1 MRISDWSSDVCS
13 SDLPVLDELQAR
25 AVSGSPDLRTAA
37 LHVAQARIQRGATE
51 AQGLP
56 QVNAGATV
64 TRQRQSENGASTR
77 LLDVVSGSS
86 GSAADALSKLLAG
99 PFPLYHGDRKS
110 GVEGMRG
117 SVLVELGGR

>member
-1 MRISDWSSDVCS
+1 MRISDWCSDVCS
-13 SDLPVLDELQAR
+13 SYLSGDPSLHAAPAANEAPLPADWWRAFNDPVLDELQAR

-77 LLDVVSGSS
+77 LLRSEEHTSEPQSLMRISS
-86 GSAADALSKLLAG
+86 A
-99 PFPLYHGDRKS
+99 
-110 GVEGMRG
+110 
-117 SVLVELGGR
+117 